1 MSSYQDRAKQF
12 LPYASLRGFDEV
24 VARKRRIREP
34 RRELVADAEEELSEK
49 LSSLSEGTLVSV
61 TYYRGDAYITRAGR
75 VSEIDVI
82 SRTLMFEDFT
92 VPLDDIFSLEF

>member
-1 MSSYQDRAKQF
+1 MNSYQDRAKQF

-24 VARKRRIREP
+24 VARKRRICEP
-34 RRELVADAEEELSEK
+34 RRELAADAEEELSEM
-49 LSSLSEGTLVSV
+49 LSALCRGMLVSV